1 MPKKEKKK
9 TKKSKSKKNDKKECK
24 IKDNNNSTENIENL
38 EKNNSQEDITD
49 GKKIPNFI
57 NLSNDNNNSTA
68 PTDDNADKNWLDIL
82 NEELENFE
90 FDSDSQLSHC
100 SNDNN
105 VDKDIYNNDYNITPK
120 NLNIENINPFLKD
133 KNMMIKNEGINL
145 TNKGYQEIPNNNY
158 ENKSSRNNKH
168 INNLKNIFI
177 QETQD
182 YRNDNN
188 NDDNNLLNLTPD
200 ILSKYNILNN
210 QINGLKNKNS
220 LEIENKKSNYF
231 KSPENNNN
239 DDKNKQINEKNIVI
253 TNDCIIF
260 GGKEFKDY
268 SRINRYKEERK
279 IKKTIYKCVNIRK
292 DERIRKNTN
301 QPIFCNGTI
310 EYIEP
315 NQNVKSGYFF
325 VTDHSV
331 DCYKLSKNIFEEFEN
346 EYQKEKIKKENII
359 KDKENFIIKCNQ
371 IMDTSNIYDRN
382 IFKQEFLKIYNMNKY
397 NFPINNNLLSNII
410 TRWKNSSVRFTKN
423 CIIWNMTDYQN
434 RLILRDYRVMPYEKG
449 DKISTVTLEYAMW
462 ANDEN
467 IIRIRKS
474 KNYFIDATFHHP
486 PEFKQMLI
494 LMYNDYI
501 KNLKIPGIYIIM
513 NSKKEELYDIIFDSI
528 VNILTQN
535 KNIELEVE
543 TIVTDQEKAL
553 INCVKKYFP
562 TTQRISCLFHYKQD
576 IIRNLRLY
584 GLYKKEFKEES
595 KKITRELGKLPFAY
609 KGNIQY
615 VKTFCDNLSNEK
627 KAYSNYINN
636 YFLPNKLPYFED
648 NSLNYY
654 NVPKDART
662 NNFLENY
669 NGYIKNKLG
678 KFRTVNWVN
687 FLNFIKEESDRSIQK
702 LLATNIKTEKYS
714 YKPSKEIKL
723 KKGNIMNQM
732 NNLNKSK
739 TNEYKKDIS
748 SDYKKLIN
756 DTININTDDNDILK
770 IINKKIGIKN
780 LGNTCYINSFI
791 QILLHNPLFLE
802 QFSHKIKNNAPNE
815 NTLSF
820 NLYKI
825 CNAYLNQIENKNSIL
840 DISDLVKIFKN
851 KHSQFSGLG
860 QKDTT
865 EFFELFLSDISS
877 ELNEV
882 KQIPNYYEIKNSDFL
897 SKIEFFNL
905 YYQNFISR
913 EKSIIT
919 DLFYSQLISIYKCA
933 CEKEIYGLQNILDF
947 PILLSNKKSVE
958 LKNLLE
964 KYFNSEDIE
973 FFEECTKCKKT
984 NIIHNKTIKIANP
997 PKILILSLQRKNPLN
1012 NTKNNCIVYFDE
1024 ILNLS
1029 NYIDEELCKDSEFN
1043 YELYGVINHIGSLEF
1058 GHYFTFIKMLNNK
1071 KWIEYNDSVV
1081 KEIDQ
1086 LDCTNAYCLIYIKS

>member
-1 MPKKEKKK
+1 M
-9 TKKSKSKKNDKKECK
+9 
-24 IKDNNNSTENIENL
+24 
-38 EKNNSQEDITD
+38 
-49 GKKIPNFI
+49 
-57 NLSNDNNNSTA
+57 
-68 PTDDNADKNWLDIL
+68 
-82 NEELENFE
+82 
-90 FDSDSQLSHC
+90 
-100 SNDNN
+100 
-105 VDKDIYNNDYNITPK
+105 
-120 NLNIENINPFLKD
+120 
-133 KNMMIKNEGINL
+133 
-145 TNKGYQEIPNNNY
+145 
-158 ENKSSRNNKH
+158 
-168 INNLKNIFI
+168 
-177 QETQD
+177 
-182 YRNDNN
+182 
-188 NDDNNLLNLTPD
+188 
-200 ILSKYNILNN
+200 
-210 QINGLKNKNS
+210 
-220 LEIENKKSNYF
+220 
-231 KSPENNNN
+231 
-239 DDKNKQINEKNIVI
+239 
-253 TNDCIIF
+253 
-260 GGKEFKDY
+260 
-268 SRINRYKEERK
+268 
-279 IKKTIYKCVNIRK
+279 
-292 DERIRKNTN
+292 
-301 QPIFCNGTI
+301 
-310 EYIEP
+310 
-315 NQNVKSGYFF
+315 
-325 VTDHSV
+325 
-331 DCYKLSKNIFEEFEN
+331 
-346 EYQKEKIKKENII
+346 
-359 KDKENFIIKCNQ
+359 
-371 IMDTSNIYDRN
+371 
-382 IFKQEFLKIYNMNKY
+382 
-397 NFPINNNLLSNII
+397 
-410 TRWKNSSVRFTKN
+410 
-423 CIIWNMTDYQN
+423 
-434 RLILRDYRVMPYEKG
+434 
-449 DKISTVTLEYAMW
+449 
-462 ANDEN
+462 
-467 IIRIRKS
+467 
-474 KNYFIDATFHHP
+474 
-486 PEFKQMLI
+486 
-494 LMYNDYI
+494 
-501 KNLKIPGIYIIM
+501 
-513 NSKKEELYDIIFDSI
+513 
-528 VNILTQN
+528 
-535 KNIELEVE
+535 
-543 TIVTDQEKAL
+543 
-553 INCVKKYFP
+553 
-562 TTQRISCLFHYKQD
+562 
-576 IIRNLRLY
+576 
-584 GLYKKEFKEES
+584 
-595 KKITRELGKLPFAY
+595 
-609 KGNIQY
+609 
-615 VKTFCDNLSNEK
+615 
-627 KAYSNYINN
+627 
-636 YFLPNKLPYFED
+636 PNKLPYFED

-770 IINKKIGIKN
+770 IINKKIGLKN

-851 KHSQFSGLG
+851 KHSQFSGIG

-897 SKIEFFNL
+897 SKNEFFNL

-964 KYFNSEDIE
+964 EYFNSEDIE

-1071 KWIEYNDSVV
+1071 KWFEYNDSVV